1 MRVCFTTFI
10 SCHLFFTDEQ
20 SALPGDCSNPVAS
33 PSLLPRDVQTRVA
46 MRSTGRKKEIYFFY
60 FSFPEA
66 LGLLVCGLGVFLGW
80 NS

>member
-33 PSLLPRDVQTRVA
+33 PSLVPRDVQTRVA
-46 MRSTGRKKEIYFFY
+46 MRSTGCKKEIYFFS

-66 LGLLVCGLGVFLGW
+66 LGLPVCGLGVFLGW